1 MGLQEAGVTLTFTSK
16 QLESQQETDLQSVRG
31 DGCRT
36 RRQAHILTRCRG
48 PQRLAKT
55 GPRRTESLLV
65 LRGQRSLGTMA
76 SPYILRRYLRWVKG

>member
-1 MGLQEAGVTLTFTSK
+1 MGLQEAGMTLTFTSK
-16 QLESQQETDLQSVRG
+16 QPESQQETDLQSVRG

-36 RRQAHILTRCRG
+36 RRQAHILTGWRG
-48 PQRLAKT
+48 P

-65 LRGQRSLGTMA
+65 RKGQRSLGTMA